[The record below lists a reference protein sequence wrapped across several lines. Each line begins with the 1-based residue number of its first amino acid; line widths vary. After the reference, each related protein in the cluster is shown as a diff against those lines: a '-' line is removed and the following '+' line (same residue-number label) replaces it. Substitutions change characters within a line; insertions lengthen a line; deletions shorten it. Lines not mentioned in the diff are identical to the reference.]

1 MLNTKNIELQI
12 ESLDISKFQCE
23 LKEIPLAVISN
34 VLNNFIQVHNIKFNN
49 YSEKGKLH
57 SSILNFVSKT
67 LWKDKLIKNP
77 NNYRDEYNRFFP
89 DYPLTNINKIFNVD
103 KSFLNPTEKT
113 IEYFCKHCFHSIDP
127 YYLSITRQ
135 AFNLRNKT
143 IYPTLLNILASKK
156 IIDNL
161 PSKKIV
167 S

>member
-1 MLNTKNIELQI
+1 MLNTKDIELQI

-34 VLNNFIQVHNIKFNN
+34 ILNNFIQIHDIKFNN
-49 YSEKGKLH
+49 YSDKGKLH

-67 LWKDKLIKNP
+67 LWKDKLTKKP
-77 NNYRDEYNRFFP
+77 NSYISQYNRFFP
-89 DYPLTNINKIFNVD
+89 DYPSKNINKVFNVD
-103 KSFLNPTEKT
+103 KSFLNPNDQT
-113 IEYFCKHCFHSIDP
+113 IEYFCDHCFHSIDP
-127 YYLSITRQ
+127 YYLSITKQ
-135 AFNLRNKT
+135 AFNLRKKT